1 MDGWIRKGKKQG
13 IKGQCRL
20 AMFKQNV
27 SIAPILDARITWRI
41 GFGHQRRERELCTA
55 ARRGWLP
62 TVMKSSVD
70 IELRRCT
77 ARRRRETTTQGVN
90 CDKHRISVAVS

>member
-1 MDGWIRKGKKQG
+1 MIGVYPPPCCMECMIWKVRQRERQCVCVAMISEAKDGRLDKERKEAKG

-41 GFGHQRRERELCTA
+41 VLGTNGGSESCVLLLDGDGYPQ
-55 ARRGWLP
+55 
-62 TVMKSSVD
+62 
-70 IELRRCT
+70 
-77 ARRRRETTTQGVN
+77 
-90 CDKHRISVAVS
+90 

>member
-41 GFGHQRRERELCTA
+41 VLGTNGGSESCVLLLDGDGYPQ
-55 ARRGWLP
+55 
-62 TVMKSSVD
+62 
-70 IELRRCT
+70 
-77 ARRRRETTTQGVN
+77 
-90 CDKHRISVAVS
+90 